1 MLAFLRALLQYRT
14 LDAVLNKWPYFGTG
28 MAQISLRIFA
38 TESDSSFFFISS
50 EMDVHTYDTHW
61 ITGNT
66 KKKINSNIMWRGI
79 IMRKYPYIKLT
90 CGFIRL

>member
-1 MLAFLRALLQYRT
+1 MLAYLRALLQYRT
-14 LDAVLNKWPYFGTG
+14 LDAVLNKWPYIGIG
-28 MAQISLRIFA
+28 IAQISLRIFA

-50 EMDVHTYDTHW
+50 GMDVHTYDTHW

-66 KKKINSNIMWRGI
+66 KNINSNIMWRGI
-79 IMRKYPYIKLT
+79 VIRKYPYIKLT